1 MLQLLSFL
9 YCDSFYRKTEKLK
22 RKEEKRH
29 RTSKEAASIRKTRQ
43 ICALI
48 NSYFFPN
55 NYFCNGKHVLA
66 VRVGANDACNN
77 DRANDSAKLAPEEKG
92 LDDCANGAQRKQNIE
107 RLT

>member
-1 MLQLLSFL
+1 M
-9 YCDSFYRKTEKLK
+9 
-22 RKEEKRH
+22 KEGYKEIQ
-29 RTSKEAASIRKTRQ
+29 TSY
-43 ICALI
+43 L
-48 NSYFFPN
+48 PN
-55 NYFCNGKHVLA
+55 RSFCNGNHVLA